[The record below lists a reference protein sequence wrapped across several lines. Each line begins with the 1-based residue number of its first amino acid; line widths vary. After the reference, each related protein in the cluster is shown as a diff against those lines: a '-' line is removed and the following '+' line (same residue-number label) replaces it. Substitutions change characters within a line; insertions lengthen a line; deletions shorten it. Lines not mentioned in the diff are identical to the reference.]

1 METKLGLIHV
11 YTGDGKGK
19 TTAAMGLVLRAIGQG
34 YKACIIQFMKG
45 GYYTGEFI
53 SFKQF
58 LPNNEFL
65 QFGRGCIKQ
74 KTQLTQ
80 YEPAQEKPAVH
91 MLEESIECGTCRWC
105 FLNDEKQKEFCSAAL
120 AYAKKV
126 VTSGEFDIVL
136 LDEIN
141 VAVHFKMIELPQV
154 LDLIKNKNPQIELIL
169 TGRDAHPQVIELAD
183 LATNMTQ
190 IKHYYEKGVMARK
203 GIEY

>member
-1 METKLGLIHV
+1 MQTKLGLIHV

-34 YKACIIQFMKG
+34 YKSCVIQFMKG

-58 LPNNEFL
+58 LPNNDFM

-74 KTQLTQ
+74 KTQLTPYQ
-80 YEPAQEKPAVH
+80 PAQEKPPVH
-91 MLEESIECGTCRWC
+91 ILEESIDCGTCRWC
-105 FLNDEKQKEFCSAAL
+105 FLNDDTQKQFCTEAL
-120 AYAKKV
+120 THAKKV
-126 VTSGEFDIVL
+126 AGSGEFDVVL

-141 VAVHFKMIELPQV
+141 VAVHFKMIELQDV
-154 LDLIKNKNPQIELIL
+154 LDMIKNKHAQTELIL
-169 TGRDAHPQVIELAD
+169 TGRDAHPKILELAD
-183 LATNMTQ
+183 LVTCMTQ
-190 IKHYYEKGVMARK
+190 IKHYYDKGVMARK